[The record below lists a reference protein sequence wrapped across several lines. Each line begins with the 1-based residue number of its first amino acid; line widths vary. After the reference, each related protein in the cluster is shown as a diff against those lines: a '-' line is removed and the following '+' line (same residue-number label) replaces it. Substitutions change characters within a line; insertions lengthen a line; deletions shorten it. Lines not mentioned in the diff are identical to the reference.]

1 MKTSPSRRG
10 LLLAAIAGACLFPA
24 TSDAMISVGSGPD
37 VSHFSLESPHLG
49 VREYE
54 IRYTYNATAPKDA
67 YFLLNQIIAAD
78 SSISVELVNYG
89 SAADPNIIVDSIT
102 YGGVTETNETVDPY
116 TPYWAHWASGGKTG
130 YPTAAPISSDTW
142 TIGSGIS
149 SPYRFISPGSRDA
162 LIFSDGITEPTTTLY
177 APPDADAISSTDPRF
192 TIWASDAVV
201 HRGPVDIEAPDDALA
216 TYGNEAAATGPADAT
231 VDEPF
236 PVVSLGDGGSADLT
250 FATPFGD
257 IPGPDF
263 AVFEN
268 SFNTTFLELAHV
280 EVSSDGVHFYRFP
293 SRSLTPASE
302 SVAVDPSDIHNLAGK
317 YPAGYGTPFD
327 LAELRSLYR
336 ELDTQRITHVRVVDV
351 VGTSA
356 AAQGSFDAAG
366 NIIIDPFP
374 TPFPSGGFDLDAVGA
389 FNPTTTSYSAWTTS
403 QGLSGASATPT
414 ADPDQ
419 NGVPNLIEY
428 LTGDGIVTV
437 GDHTLQFSRLAYRSG
452 GNLKLLASADLQ
464 NWTTLAESN
473 NAAPM
478 SVTEP
483 SDATLTESG
492 DFRKV
497 VRVQIRATS
506 AYRYFR
512 LAADLTP

>member
-1 MKTSPSRRG
+1 MALLKFTSIIILTG
-10 LLLAAIAGACLFPA
+10 LACNVSAGPYALA
-24 TSDAMISVGSGPD
+24 VG
-37 VSHFSLESPHLG
+37 E
-49 VREYE
+49 
-54 IRYTYNATAPKDA
+54 
-67 YFLLNQIIAAD
+67 
-78 SSISVELVNYG
+78 
-89 SAADPNIIVDSIT
+89 
-102 YGGVTETNETVDPY
+102 
-116 TPYWAHWASGGKTG
+116 
-130 YPTAAPISSDTW
+130 
-142 TIGSGIS
+142 
-149 SPYRFISPGSRDA
+149 PGS
-162 LIFSDGITEPTTTLY
+162 
-177 APPDADAISSTDPRF
+177 DAISSTDQRF

-201 HRGPVDIEAPDDALA
+201 HRGSVDIAAPDGARA

-231 VDEPF
+231 VDQPYS
-236 PVVSLGDGGSADLT
+236 VVSLGDGGSADLT

-268 SFNTTFLELAHV
+268 SFSTTFLELAHV
-280 EVSSDGVHFYRFP
+280 EVSSDGVDFYRFP

-302 SVAVDPSDIHNLAGK
+302 NLGEGGAVNASDIQNLAGK

-327 LAELRSLYR
+327 LAELRSLHPN
-336 ELDTQRITHVRVVDV
+336 LDTQRITHVRVVDV
-351 VGTSA
+351 VGTNVA
-356 AAQGSFDAAG
+356 TQGSFDASG
-366 NIIIDPFP
+366 NLIIDPYP

-389 FNPTTTSYSAWTTS
+389 FNPTSTSYSAWTS
-403 QGLSGASATPT
+403 SHGMSGASATPT

-464 NWTTLAESN
+464 HWTTLAESN

-478 SVTEP
+478 SVTKP

-497 VRVQIRATS
+497 VHVQIRATS